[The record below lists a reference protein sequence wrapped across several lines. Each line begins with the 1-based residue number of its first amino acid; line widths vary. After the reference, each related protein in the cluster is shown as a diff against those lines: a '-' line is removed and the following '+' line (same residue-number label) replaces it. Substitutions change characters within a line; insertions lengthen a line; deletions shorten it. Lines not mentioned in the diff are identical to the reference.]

1 LEERRVTEYM
11 NKDLHKSVWLLL
23 PIIVAFMPYIARLI
37 GIHTDAYMYGE
48 KGIIENLTVIFLF
61 IAIIACL
68 LFLFSKEKIQGA
80 SFASWMII
88 FLLGAIYYAG
98 EEMSWGQH
106 YFGWSTPEQW
116 TEFNDQQETNLH
128 NTAAIFDQIPRTL
141 LSIAALIGGVLI
153 PIFRKFKNHIP
164 KKESFF
170 DWLLPTYV
178 CLPAALFSLLVS
190 WHEKIYEILDI
201 VIPVALDIRAGET
214 KECLLALFMMM
225 YALSVWYR
233 NRNVRLGVN

>member
-1 LEERRVTEYM
+1 M
-11 NKDLHKSVWLLL
+11 NKEIHKLVWLVL
-23 PIIVAFMPYIARLI
+23 PIVVAAMPYIARMISLD
-37 GIHTDAYMYGE
+37 TDRYMYSE
-48 KGIIENLTVIFLF
+48 TGIIENITVIFLLA
-61 IAIIACL
+61 AIIACL
-68 LFLFSKEKIQGA
+68 LFLFAKKRIQIAG
-80 SFASWMII
+80 FKVWMVF

-106 YFGWSTPEQW
+106 FFGWVTPEQW

-141 LSIAALIGGVLI
+141 LSLAALIGGVII
-153 PIFRKFKNHIP
+153 PIYRKVKNHVP
-164 KKESFF
+164 SKESVF

-178 CLPAALFSLLVS
+178 CLPAALLSLLVS
-190 WHEKIYEILDI
+190 WHEKVYEIFDFN
-201 VIPVALDIRAGET
+201 IPTVLDIRAGET

-233 NRNVRLGVN
+233 NRNVHS

>member
-1 LEERRVTEYM
+1 M
-11 NKDLHKSVWLLL
+11 NKDLHKIVWLVL
-23 PIIVAFMPYIARLI
+23 PIVVAVMPYIARFI
-37 GIHTDAYMYGE
+37 GTHTDGYMYGE
-48 KGIIENLTVIFLF
+48 KGIVENITVIFLLT
-61 IAIIACL
+61 AIIACL
-68 LFLFSKEKIQGA
+68 LFLFAKEKIQF
-80 SFASWMII
+80 SSLKIWMVL

-106 YFGWSTPEQW
+106 YFGWGTPEQW

-153 PIFRKFKNHIP
+153 PIFRKYKNHIP
-164 KKESFF
+164 NKESFF

-178 CLPAALFSLLVS
+178 CLPAALLSLLVS
-190 WHEKIYEILDI
+190 WHEKMYKILDI
-201 VIPVALDIRAGET
+201 AIPEALDIRAGET

-225 YALSVWYR
+225 YALSIWYR
-233 NRNVRLGVN
+233 NRNVNGKGR

>member
-1 LEERRVTEYM
+1 M
-11 NKDLHKSVWLLL
+11 NKDLHKIIWLLL
-23 PIIVAFMPYIARLI
+23 PIVVALIPYIARLM
-37 GIHTDAYMYGE
+37 GTHTDGYMYGE
-48 KGIIENLTVIFLF
+48 KGFIEIITVIFLLT
-61 IAIIACL
+61 AIISCL
-68 LFLFSKEKIQGA
+68 LFLFTKEKVQFTSLKA
-80 SFASWMII
+80 WMVL

-106 YFGWSTPEQW
+106 YFGWATPVQW

-153 PIFRKFKNHIP
+153 PIFRKYKNHIP
-164 KKESFF
+164 SKKSFF

-178 CLPAALFSLLVS
+178 CLPAALLSLLVS
-190 WHEKIYEILDI
+190 WHEKLYKLLG
-201 VIPVALDIRAGET
+201 VNIPAVLDIRAGET

-225 YALSVWYR
+225 YALSIWYR
-233 NRNVRLGVN
+233 NRNVNGR

>member
-1 LEERRVTEYM
+1 MFT
-11 NKDLHKSVWLLL
+11 
-23 PIIVAFMPYIARLI
+23 
-37 GIHTDAYMYGE
+37 
-48 KGIIENLTVIFLF
+48 
-61 IAIIACL
+61 
-68 LFLFSKEKIQGA
+68 KEKVQFTSLKA
-80 SFASWMII
+80 WMVL

-106 YFGWSTPEQW
+106 YFGWGTPEQW

-153 PIFRKFKNHIP
+153 PIFRKYKNHIP
-164 KKESFF
+164 SKESFF

-178 CLPAALFSLLVS
+178 CLPAALLSLLVS
-190 WHEKIYEILDI
+190 WHEKLYKLLG
-201 VIPVALDIRAGET
+201 VNIPAVLDIRAGET

-225 YALSVWYR
+225 YALSIWYR
-233 NRNVRLGVN
+233 NRNVNGR